1 MSFVNISDDV
11 GHGDDDDN
19 SGSNNIC
26 DNDDYIH
33 SGVVVLFTKQSK
45 YSPKMDLVT
54 FFVWLAR
61 SAGDHHY
68 H

>member
-19 SGSNNIC
+19 SGSNNTC

-33 SGVVVLFTKQSK
+33 SGVVVLFT
-45 YSPKMDLVT
+45 
-54 FFVWLAR
+54 R
-61 SAGDHHY
+61 
-68 H
+68 

>member
-1 MSFVNISDDV
+1 MSNDV

-19 SGSNNIC
+19 S

-33 SGVVVLFTKQSK
+33 SGVVVLFTRQSK

-54 FFVWLAR
+54 SFVWLAR
-61 SAGDHHY
+61 TAGDHHY

>member
-1 MSFVNISDDV
+1 MSNDV

-19 SGSNNIC
+19 S

-33 SGVVVLFTKQSK
+33 SGVVELFTKQSK
-45 YSPKMDLVT
+45 CSPKMDLVT
-54 FFVWLAR
+54 SFVWLAR